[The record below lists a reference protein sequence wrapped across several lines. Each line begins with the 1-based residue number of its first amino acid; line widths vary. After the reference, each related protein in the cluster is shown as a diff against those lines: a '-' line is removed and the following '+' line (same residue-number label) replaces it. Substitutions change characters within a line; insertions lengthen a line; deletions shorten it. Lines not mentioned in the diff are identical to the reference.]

1 MKKQSNLKNR
11 ISGLSHSLNRHLYN
25 ISFMLD
31 VFGIKNCDF
40 KNIDLAKELETSTR
54 ILNTLYVMV
63 KKFNRT
69 NTNEAK
75 GYLFDIDYTMFCFE
89 KNLME
94 EERYKNIP
102 NDMKIHLCFLNHSQS
117 LWKLHYM
124 LYKKM
129 HNVKDYTNI

>member
-89 KNLME
+89 KNLM
-94 EERYKNIP
+94 
-102 NDMKIHLCFLNHSQS
+102 
-117 LWKLHYM
+117 
-124 LYKKM
+124 
-129 HNVKDYTNI
+129 